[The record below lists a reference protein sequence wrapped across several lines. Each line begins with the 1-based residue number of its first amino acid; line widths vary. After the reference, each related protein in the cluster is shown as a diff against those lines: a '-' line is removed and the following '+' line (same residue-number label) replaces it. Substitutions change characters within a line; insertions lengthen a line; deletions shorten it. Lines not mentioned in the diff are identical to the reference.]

1 MRKLSSNTN
10 KSSFL
15 QVCPLHTV
23 ILRKKSVLLQ
33 KEADQEILY
42 PPPMQAVQALWFCQ
56 PSKVVLHY
64 ISISSPVYLSAVKTH
79 ISSDSYSLLTNVTSP
94 RNL

>member
-42 PPPMQAVQALWFCQ
+42 PPPMQAVQALWFVNPAKLSFITFNQFSCISVRCENTHKLRFIFIINKCHQ
-56 PSKVVLHY
+56 PTKL
-64 ISISSPVYLSAVKTH
+64 
-79 ISSDSYSLLTNVTSP
+79 
-94 RNL
+94 